1 MVMMEVVSER
11 AKFVND
17 SIPIE
22 IVDDDELAAIETAF
36 LQVSSVQCTLESSA
50 ACSGSLAC
58 GRPLQSKLSLA
69 ESASYWLRQCSNV
82 KERGRK
88 PDSGTLSVPL
98 LEVHTVSSV
107 SCSSVVTSLT
117 SNGVKAEGQS
127 HSSCCKDSVSLECCR
142 SHEKATLVSSLSAG
156 GAESNATGAT
166 AQNGHP
172 QGQNNEAATP
182 VVQDIEDL
190 PSVKEAAKSEEEE
203 APPEPKPRCL
213 SVTDFTAFE
222 WCEKQVEFTKRL
234 GKPKQTEAMKAGSA
248 RHAELEVE
256 VLKKVEVEITS
267 KEDSWAMRLI
277 NFITGARQMRS
288 EGMTR
293 ELPVVGLIGGAWVIG
308 IIDELKMCER
318 DGMHRPQLIDTKTR
332 NKPTPPSPPQKQNGR
347 MQLMVY
353 KCLWDNIVTSGLPFH
368 DFFEH
373 FRLRPQHLLSEDI
386 RVHAAEIFPDAKVEN
401 LQDVS
406 RMYLQECI
414 TFPESHSLLLLR
426 YEWQA
431 DRSLLGQDEFDIERE
446 WLDLRIGWHLEFWHG
461 LREPAYVPEDE
472 TWKCRY
478 CAFAELCPLVEAL
491 NIRIE
496 PKQVNQ
502 NSSSQKPQEAKD
514 TSVSNSK

>member
-1 MVMMEVVSER
+1 MDS
-11 AKFVND
+11 

-36 LQVSSVQCTLESSA
+36 LQVSSVQSA
-50 ACSGSLAC
+50 LSHPKTYV
-58 GRPLQSKLSLA
+58 PLTCDPPLRRVRSLA
-69 ESASYWLRQCSNV
+69 ESANYWLTQCLNV
-82 KERGRK
+82 QDRAKILEG
-88 PDSGTLSVPL
+88 GTNSETHIGVHSTSSTSRSTEISLHPSV
-98 LEVHTVSSV
+98 
-107 SCSSVVTSLT
+107 
-117 SNGVKAEGQS
+117 
-127 HSSCCKDSVSLECCR
+127 ECCYSR
-142 SHEKATLVSSLSAG
+142 DKALDSKDETEAIQVEPPRGDTHEVGNTVA
-156 GAESNATGAT
+156 
-166 AQNGHP
+166 P
-172 QGQNNEAATP
+172 
-182 VVQDIEDL
+182 DIEDL
-190 PSVKEAAKSEEEE
+190 PCCKDGDKSQAEE

-222 WCEKQVEFTKRL
+222 WCEKQVEFAKRL

-277 NFITGARQMRS
+277 NFITGARQMLA

-293 ELPVVGLIGGAWVIG
+293 ELPVVGLIGGAWVVG
-308 IIDELKMCER
+308 IIDELKLCDR

-332 NKPTPPSPPQKQNGR
+332 NKPTPPSSPQKQNGR

-353 KCLWDNIVTSGLPFH
+353 KCMWDNIVTSGIPFN

-386 RVHAAEIFPDAKVEN
+386 RVHAAEVFPDAKVEN
-401 LQDVS
+401 LQDVA
-406 RMYLQECI
+406 RMYSKECI

-446 WLDLRIGWHLEFWHG
+446 WLDLRINWHLEFWHG

-478 CAFAELCPLVEAL
+478 CTFAELCPAVQAL
-491 NIRIE
+491 SLGNE
-496 PKQVNQ
+496 PKAMEQNTQNQ
-502 NSSSQKPQEAKD
+502 NSQLNGGSGHSQKP
-514 TSVSNSK
+514 

>member
-1 MVMMEVVSER
+1 MVMTDVVTGR
-11 AKFVND
+11 ARPVND
-17 SIPIE
+17 SIPID

-36 LQVSSVQCTLESSA
+36 LRVSSVQCSLERSAVCSPSSP
-50 ACSGSLAC
+50 GC
-58 GRPLQSKLSLA
+58 GRPLQSTLS
-69 ESASYWLRQCSNV
+69 SAGSAGYWVRQCSNV
-82 KERGRK
+82 QGRGGR
-88 PDSGTLSVPL
+88 PDSGTLCVPI
-98 LEVHTVSSV
+98 LEVHAVSSA
-107 SCSSVVTSLT
+107 SCSSLVTSLP
-117 SNGVKAEGQS
+117 SKGAEADAKFRGT
-127 HSSCCKDSVSLECCR
+127 CCKDSVTLGCCR
-142 SHEKATLVSSLSAG
+142 AHEHETSVSSVSAACAESKATRAS
-156 GAESNATGAT
+156 

-172 QGQNNEAATP
+172 RGQTNAAAAA
-182 VVQDIEDL
+182 VAQDIEDL
-190 PSVKEAAKSEEEE
+190 PSVTKQAKSEGEE
-203 APPEPKPRCL
+203 AVPEQKPRCL

-222 WCEKQVEFTKRL
+222 WCEKQVDFTKRL

-267 KEDSWAMRLI
+267 KEDSWAMRLV
-277 NFITGARQMRS
+277 NFITGARQMRN

-308 IIDELKMCER
+308 IIDELVMCER

-332 NKPTPPSPPQKQNGR
+332 TKPTPPSQPQKQNGR

-353 KCLWDNIVTSGLPFH
+353 KCLWDNIVTRGLPFR

-373 FRLRPQHLLSEDI
+373 FRLRPQHLLSD
-386 RVHAAEIFPDAKVEN
+386 DVEN

-406 RMYLQECI
+406 RMYSEECV

-446 WLDLRIGWHLEFWHG
+446 WLDLRIAWHLEFWHG

-496 PKQVNQ
+496 PRQANQ
-502 NSSSQKPQEAKD
+502 NSLGLRP
-514 TSVSNSK
+514 